1 VLVGIGHSRYWSNI
15 GQGVKRLLGETDMDW
30 PLRISK
36 FSALIALVLFLAIAA
51 ILWNMGRPPI
61 CACGQVKLLHL
72 VVQSSENSQHLADWY
87 TPSHII
93 HGFLFFGAGHL
104 LRKKWP
110 ALFPLGVAVALAILV
125 EGAWEILE
133 NSPIIIDR
141 YREVTISWGYAG
153 DSIVNSL
160 ADVFWMIV
168 GFFMASRLSWK
179 ATLVIA
185 LFFEIFVAYM
195 IRDNLALNVL
205 MLAAPSEAV
214 KQWQAGASG
223 YWVTGKS

>member
-1 VLVGIGHSRYWSNI
+1 
-15 GQGVKRLLGETDMDW
+15 MDW
-30 PLRISK
+30 PLKISK
-36 FSALIALVLFLAIAA
+36 FATLIAFLLFLAFAGIEFA
-51 ILWNMGRPPI
+51 MGRPPI
-61 CACGQVKLLHL
+61 CACGNVKLLHL

-93 HGFLFFGAGHL
+93 HGFIFYWFGYL

-110 ALFPLGVAVALAILV
+110 AIFHLGVVVSLAILV

-153 DSIVNSL
+153 DSIVNSM
-160 ADVFWMIV
+160 ADIAWMIV
-168 GFFMASRLSWK
+168 GFFMASRLPWK
-179 ATLVIA
+179 VTLAIA
-185 LFFEIFVAYM
+185 LFFEVFVGWM
-195 IRDNLALNVL
+195 IRDNLALNIL

-214 KQWQAGASG
+214 KEWQAGATG
-223 YWVTGKS
+223 YWVTGKT